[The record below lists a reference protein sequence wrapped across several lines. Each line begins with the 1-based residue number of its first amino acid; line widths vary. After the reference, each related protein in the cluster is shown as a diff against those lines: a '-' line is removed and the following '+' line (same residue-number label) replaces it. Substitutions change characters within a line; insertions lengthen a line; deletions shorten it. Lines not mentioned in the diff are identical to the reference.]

1 MSSVTAPG
9 DSAWQPLTALRELC
23 HCLGIAFG
31 NFAQICFIREYP
43 SHLGSPGLTILG
55 S

>member
-23 HCLGIAFG
+23 HCLGIASG
-31 NFAQICFIREYP
+31 DSAQVCFMCEYR
-43 SHLGSPGLTILG
+43 SQLGSPGPAILG